1 MIEIKDSDTMI
12 SEMEQLRESHMSTIS
27 KRHQELNASLK
38 TFMDEIDKNNA
49 EIKNIDLD
57 IQETSSKLSKDIEEL
72 DSILDSLLA
81 D

>member
-12 SEMEQLRESHMSTIS
+12 SELEQLRENHMSAIN
-27 KRHQELNASLK
+27 KRHQELNTSLK
-38 TFMDEIDKNNA
+38 TFMDKIDKNNT
-49 EIKNIDLD
+49 EIKNINLD
-57 IQETSSKLSKDIEEL
+57 IQETSNKLSKDIEEI

>member
-1 MIEIKDSDTMI
+1 MIEIKDTDRMI
-12 SEMEQLRESHMSTIS
+12 WEMEQSRESYMSTFN

-38 TFMDEIDKNNA
+38 TFMDEINNNNT

-57 IQETSSKLSKDIEEL
+57 IQETSNELSKDIEEI

>member
-1 MIEIKDSDTMI
+1 MIEIKDPDTMI
-12 SEMEQLRESHMSTIS
+12 SEMKQLRESCMSTIN

-38 TFMDEIDKNNA
+38 TLMDEIDKNNA

-57 IQETSSKLSKDIEEL
+57 IQETSNKHSKDIEEIN
-72 DSILDSLLA
+72 SILDSLLA

>member
-49 EIKNIDLD
+49 EIKKIDRT
-57 IQETSSKLSKDIEEL
+57 ICTKKNQGRSFNRVTR
-72 DSILDSLLA
+72 
-81 D
+81 